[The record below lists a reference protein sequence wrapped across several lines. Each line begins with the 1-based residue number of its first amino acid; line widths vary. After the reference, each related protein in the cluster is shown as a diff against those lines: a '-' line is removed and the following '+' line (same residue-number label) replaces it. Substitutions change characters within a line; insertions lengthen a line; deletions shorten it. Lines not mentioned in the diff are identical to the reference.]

1 MINTINTAQSQPNPI
16 NAKQAQPPQKILYW
30 IENER
35 MGGSVPT
42 WKVPENSS
50 EKIESALSNAQY
62 STSDTF
68 ANTLSYTGQAGQ
80 PSIHR
85 QEFGF
90 SDLIDIVNP
99 LQHIPVVGHLYREVT
114 GDEINPVSNI
124 IGGGIYGGASSAG
137 TSLINAIIE
146 GETGKDMAGNAL
158 SLLPF
163 ENKLSDKDLLSE
175 EPQTRLNAVDEALQN
190 NQSLEDEAF
199 NNALLSFSNPSY
211 NANKAY
217 QIERI
222 SESET
227 KSYIRP
233 EISMDNIPERSAIS
247 EVNLSGLYALA
258 ASK

>member
-85 QEFGF
+85 QEF
-90 SDLIDIVNP
+90 
-99 LQHIPVVGHLYREVT
+99 
-114 GDEINPVSNI
+114 
-124 IGGGIYGGASSAG
+124 
-137 TSLINAIIE
+137 
-146 GETGKDMAGNAL
+146 
-158 SLLPF
+158 
-163 ENKLSDKDLLSE
+163 
-175 EPQTRLNAVDEALQN
+175 
-190 NQSLEDEAF
+190 
-199 NNALLSFSNPSY
+199 
-211 NANKAY
+211 
-217 QIERI
+217 
-222 SESET
+222 
-227 KSYIRP
+227 
-233 EISMDNIPERSAIS
+233 
-247 EVNLSGLYALA
+247 
-258 ASK
+258 